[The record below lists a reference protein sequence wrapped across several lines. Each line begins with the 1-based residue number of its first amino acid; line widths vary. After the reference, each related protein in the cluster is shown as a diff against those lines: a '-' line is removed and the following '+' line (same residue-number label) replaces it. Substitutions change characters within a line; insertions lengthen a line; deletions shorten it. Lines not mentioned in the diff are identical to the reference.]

1 MRKTALQT
9 VAEMAEHDERIVFI
23 GSDLGPDTLLGLKES
38 RPKQFFMEGVSEAHI
53 VTMAAALAME
63 GRIPYINTIATFL
76 SRRCFEQ
83 IVLDLGLHC
92 TKVRLIASG
101 GGLVYAPLG
110 PTHLATDDIAILRA
124 VPNMTILAP
133 ADAEEMRRLMLQT
146 PDVPGPVYIRMAKGG
161 DPVVSQPALACEIGK
176 AIRLREGR
184 DALLVT
190 TGVGLQVC
198 LEAAALLE
206 AAGRTVTVLHMHTVK
221 PLDEVALLR
230 EIERVPVVVT
240 LEEHSVVGGLGSAVA
255 EVLAEADLGPP
266 KRFRRLGLPDVFPD
280 RYGSQAFLMKRY
292 GITAQAVV
300 ETVQRL
306 LGTFS
311 R

>member
-23 GSDLGPDTLLGLKES
+23 GSDLGPDTLLSLKQS

-110 PTHLATDDIAILRA
+110 PTHLATDDLAILRA

-146 PDVPGPVYIRMAKGG
+146 PEVPGPVYIRVAKGG
-161 DPVVSQPALACEIGK
+161 DPVVSQPHLECEIGK

-198 LEAAALLE
+198 LEAATLLE
-206 AAGRTVTVLHMHTVK
+206 AVGCTVTVLHMHTLK
-221 PLDEVALLR
+221 PLDEAGLLR

-240 LEEHSVVGGLGSAVA
+240 FEEHSVVGGLGSAVA
-255 EVLAEADLGPP
+255 EVLAEAGFGVP
-266 KRFRRLGLPDVFPD
+266 KRFRRIGLPDTFPD
-280 RYGSQAFLMKRY
+280 RYGSQASLMKRY
-292 GITAQAVV
+292 GLTAEAVV

-306 LGTFS
+306 LGTVS